1 MIDMVDCEFS
11 VIKYVPD
18 IARFEPVNIGISLL
32 DKQNKNMHN
41 KYITNFNAFFKRLGV
56 ENIHGLER
64 SFENYKPLLT
74 VDSTDYLW
82 KLHDSFHGSVFYS
95 EPIKINAKEIEI
107 TLQQVFNKM
116 ISIPEKKQEVK
127 ESITIPF
134 IRTKIRQYIEKL
146 EFPEKTYQEKYEIQ
160 AFSGIPQIRDFAFI
174 KDGELINTIDVVNFA
189 EGSVFDT
196 LKLFLHE
203 IKDLTLSEKYPKNRS
218 LIFGTMPIDQQKA
231 SPITKQSIEYMN
243 MSRIPIINPNEQEEI
258 IQEIRSIID

>member
-1 MIDMVDCEFS
+1 MIECEFS

-64 SFENYKPLLT
+64 SFENYRPLLT
-74 VDSTDYLW
+74 VDSADYLW

-116 ISIPEKKQEVK
+116 ISIPEKRQEVK
-127 ESITIPF
+127 EGITIPF
-134 IRTKIRQYIEKL
+134 IRTKIRQYIEKWK
-146 EFPEKTYQEKYEIQ
+146 FPEKTYREKYEIQ
-160 AFSGIPQIRDFAFI
+160 ALSGIPQMRDFAFI
-174 KDGELINTIDVVNFA
+174 KDEELVNTIDVVNFT
-189 EGSVFDT
+189 EGGVFDT

-203 IKDLTLSEKYPKNRS
+203 IKDLVLSEKYPRNRP
-218 LIFGTMPIDQQKA
+218 LVFGTMPIDKQKA
-231 SPITKQSIEYMN
+231 SRITKQSIEYMN
-243 MSRIPIINPNEQEEI
+243 MNSIPIISPNQQEEI
-258 IQEIRSIID
+258 IQKIRSTLD